1 MVEDGENLGGLH
13 PEMSDDE
20 NTSASDQLYQS
31 LQKVLPEREVELPED
46 NLGNDGHK
54 SLTERE
60 EESPNKSD
68 VKIMTETLFPDM
80 GNHVLNH
87 LMVSEVF
94 PEAYRPLQAMLV
106 KDRIKKSKSDESVV
120 DIIVEINTPESI
132 AFGRE
137 GRFDGLAV
145 IGVST
150 KAKAAEEASNKL
162 YGN

>member
-1 MVEDGENLGGLH
+1 
-13 PEMSDDE
+13 
-20 NTSASDQLYQS
+20 
-31 LQKVLPEREVELPED
+31 
-46 NLGNDGHK
+46 
-54 SLTERE
+54 
-60 EESPNKSD
+60 
-68 VKIMTETLFPDM
+68 
-80 GNHVLNH
+80 
-87 LMVSEVF
+87 
-94 PEAYRPLQAMLV
+94 
-106 KDRIKKSKSDESVV
+106 V